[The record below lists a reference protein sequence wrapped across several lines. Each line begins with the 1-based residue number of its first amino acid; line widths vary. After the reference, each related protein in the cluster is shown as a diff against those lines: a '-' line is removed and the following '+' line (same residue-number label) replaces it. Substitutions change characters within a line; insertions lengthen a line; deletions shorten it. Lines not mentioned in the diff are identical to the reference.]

1 MEALPVRGC
10 SKTFVLCLWMYLKSR
25 HLFRKH
31 HRNPSHC
38 KVSPGTM
45 LSEIITTLSGNPSH
59 LLAAIFPSKNALSKA
74 TAQSWHIYVGKI
86 NEKLTGCS
94 TPLGFSA
101 SLPRNTLT
109 SGCRFVVAFLGV
121 LRHVRH
127 QFVHIHLLSCYL
139 APSSKLPFTA
149 DIRGHPA
156 AAEHFRRHPAGR
168 LYSMP
173 DGRTNATETILTVA
187 ASNIPIRILI
197 GRYHTY
203 VPCCTITGTCCTLTT
218 SRTYTCPHPID
229 LNMGFSVAG
238 ETRHSQARQRTAEHC
253 YVQASFQRL
262 HVASSFLTILRP
274 WRHFFM
280 DLG

>member
-1 MEALPVRGC
+1 
-10 SKTFVLCLWMYLKSR
+10 
-25 HLFRKH
+25 
-31 HRNPSHC
+31 
-38 KVSPGTM
+38 
-45 LSEIITTLSGNPSH
+45 
-59 LLAAIFPSKNALSKA
+59 
-74 TAQSWHIYVGKI
+74 VGKI

-173 DGRTNATETILTVA
+173 DGRPNATETILAVQMSSIREA
-187 ASNIPIRILI
+187 LASCRVSCQSCTHCILI
-197 GRYHTY
+197 DRCHTY
-203 VPCCTITGTCCTLTT
+203 VPCCTMAGTRCTLAT
-218 SRTYTCPHPID
+218 SG
-229 LNMGFSVAG
+229 N
-238 ETRHSQARQRTAEHC
+238 
-253 YVQASFQRL
+253 
-262 HVASSFLTILRP
+262 LT
-274 WRHFFM
+274 HT
-280 DLG
+280 